1 MSWEVLLHFQSSKRV
16 SVVILFPF
24 KYLIEFSCSVLLM
37 QKCDIQDD
45 SLVENVI
52 CDKNVVI
59 SKEKWL
65 KGANN
70 YPLIITKNVVI

>member
-37 QKCDIQDD
+37 QKCDIQEAFEQHIFFFNTNEAVQVF
-45 SLVENVI
+45 SFFLGE
-52 CDKNVVI
+52 
-59 SKEKWL
+59 L
-65 KGANN
+65 
-70 YPLIITKNVVI
+70 